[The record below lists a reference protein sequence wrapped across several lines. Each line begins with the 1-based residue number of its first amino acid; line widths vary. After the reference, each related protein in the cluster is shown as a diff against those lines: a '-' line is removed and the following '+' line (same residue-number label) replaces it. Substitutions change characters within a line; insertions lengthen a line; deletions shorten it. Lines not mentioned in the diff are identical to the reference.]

1 MTAEE
6 LITSGKLELYVSGS
20 LPSEEIS
27 EIENAIKTYPEV
39 KKEVEAIEAALITLA
54 ETVAPPLPAM
64 VWTYV
69 LNSIKNV
76 RSINDTSTNRTNW
89 AAMSGWAA
97 AILCFAGIFWM
108 LKQNNDLNKDIQ
120 VTNIQN
126 TQLKEKINLTE
137 GELAQQNELLA
148 VIRSKDYTTI
158 TLPGNQAVAPD
169 AFAKVYYNKSEHIAY
184 IDANGLPTPPSG
196 KVYQVWSLTLDPLTP
211 TSMGLLEA
219 VTATDKGVHKFENIP
234 DPEAFGITLEPAG
247 GSTTPTLTQL
257 YTLGMLTAAP

>member
-6 LITSGKLELYVSGS
+6 IIASGKLELYITGS

-27 EIENAIKTYPEV
+27 EIEDAIATYPEV
-39 KKEVEAIEAALITLA
+39 REEVETIEAALINLA
-54 ETVAPPLPAM
+54 ESVAPPLPAM

-69 LNSIKNV
+69 LNSIKKIRNIDGTA
-76 RSINDTSTNRTNW
+76 SNKTNW

-108 LKQNNDLNKDIQ
+108 LKQNNDLNKSIQ
-120 VTNIQN
+120 ITNIQN
-126 TQLKEKINLTE
+126 TQLKEKVNLTE
-137 GELAQQNELLA
+137 GELTKQNNLLS
-148 VIRSKDYTTI
+148 VIRSKDFNTI

-169 AFAKVYYNKSEHIAY
+169 AYAKVYYNKAENIAY

-219 VTATDKGVHKFENIP
+219 VTDADKGVHKFENIP
-234 DPEAFGITLEPAG
+234 TPEAFGITLEPAG
-247 GSTTPTLTQL
+247 GSTTPTLSQL
-257 YTLGMLTAAP
+257 YTLGMVTAAP